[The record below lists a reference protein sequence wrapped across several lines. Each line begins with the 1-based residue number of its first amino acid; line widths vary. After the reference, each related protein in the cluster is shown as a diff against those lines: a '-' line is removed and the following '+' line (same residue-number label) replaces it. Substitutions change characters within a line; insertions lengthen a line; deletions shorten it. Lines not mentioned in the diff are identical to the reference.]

1 MINAP
6 VVIGTSYTNGH
17 WAKRPLYG
25 VICGLLAMI
34 VVDDGPRGPG
44 PAVIELP
51 DEGPTTEAIVA
62 PLTTP
67 ILISKFH
74 GF

>member
-6 VVIGTSYTNGH
+6 IVIGASHADGH
-17 WAKRPLYG
+17 RAEYSLYG

-34 VVDDGPRGPG
+34 VVYDGPRGPG